1 MHRALPVVL
10 LPLVLLVLA
19 ACGGPS
25 VKKLHGEHAGK
36 TEAQI
41 RAALGAPE
49 TTDSLP
55 SSDETKPRERWFYH
69 KAKLIPGA
77 AAGDF
82 VVVEFEGGAEDS
94 MYEMDAATYKKLNP
108 EGE

>member
-1 MHRALPVVL
+1 MNRVPTTTALVA
-10 LPLVLLVLA
+10 LLVLA

-25 VKKLHGEHAGK
+25 VKTLHSEHAHK
-36 TEAQI
+36 SEAQI
-41 RAALGAPE
+41 RAALGNPE
-49 TTDSLP
+49 STDSLP
-55 SSDETKPRERWFYH
+55 SSDETKPRERWFYQ

-82 VVVEFEGGAEDS
+82 VVVEFEAGNEES
-94 MYEMDAATYKKLNP
+94 MYEMDAATFKKLNP